1 MHLQIL
7 HLLALNIFMNL
18 KITKSDIK
26 SGKIHDPANCAIARS
41 IKRGY
46 AKKHKMN
53 DIVDV
58 NVFADHAS
66 ISVYES
72 NKIVTYSAKMNNKA
86 TQFVYN
92 FDNNV
97 RVKPLYLNIPFKQ
110 TNCFKACV

>member
-26 SGKIHDPANCAIARS
+26 NGKIHDPANCAIARS

-53 DIVDV
+53 EIVDV

-110 TNCFKACV
+110 TNRFKACV